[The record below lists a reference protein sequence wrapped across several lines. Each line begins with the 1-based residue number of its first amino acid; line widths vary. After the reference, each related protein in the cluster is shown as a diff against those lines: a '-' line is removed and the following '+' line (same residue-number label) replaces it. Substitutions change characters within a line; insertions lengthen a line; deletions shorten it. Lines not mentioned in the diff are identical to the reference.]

1 MIKPEEGG
9 TMKEKELQKNMNRHN
24 QNLSPFACKEESA
37 IRFQEEKEDLRTPF
51 FRDIDRILYTY
62 AYIRYMDKTQVFTRQ
77 ENDHITKRSMHVQYV
92 SKIARTIGRALGLNE
107 DLIEAA
113 ALGHDIGHVPFGH
126 FGESVLSRIS
136 QSVGEGFFNHNV
148 ESVRQLMYIEHQGDG
163 KNLTLQVLDA
173 IMCHN
178 GELPL
183 GMYQPKKK
191 TKEEFLKEYE
201 ETYKNKEAVSKLIP
215 MTLEGCVVRISDII
229 AYLGKDIDDACM
241 LGIISKES
249 IPEDIKNTLGIRNRE
264 IVNTIV
270 LDIIQNSLGKPYLKL
285 SENIYRAI
293 VNLKKFNYTHIYD
306 KSLSE
311 EQKEEVREMF
321 KTVFDSNLENLKK
334 EKTAT
339 KIYTDFLNYKNEK
352 YHNNTSQE
360 RKVID
365 YIAGMTDEY
374 FINRYKEIKNENLG

>member
-1 MIKPEEGG
+1 MIKPEKGG
-9 TMKEKELQKNMNRHN
+9 TMKEKELRKNMNRHN

-126 FGESVLSRIS
+126 FGESVLSKIS

-148 ESVRQLMYIEHQGDG
+148 ESVRQLMYLEHQGDG

-293 VNLKKFNYTHIYD
+293 VKLKEFNYIHIYD

-334 EKTAT
+334 ERKTA
-339 KIYTDFLNYKNEK
+339 KIYTDFLNYKNENYQK
-352 YHNNTSQE
+352 TTSQE

-374 FINRYKEIKNENLG
+374 FINRYKEIKKENLG

>member
-9 TMKEKELQKNMNRHN
+9 TMIEKELQKNMNRHN

-126 FGESVLSRIS
+126 FGESVLSKIS

-293 VNLKKFNYTHIYD
+293 VDLKKFNYTHIYD

-321 KTVFDSNLENLKK
+321 KTVFDTNLENLKK
-334 EKTAT
+334 ERKTA
-339 KIYTDFLNYKNEK
+339 KIYTDFLNYKNENYQK
-352 YHNNTSQE
+352 NTSQE

-365 YIAGMTDEY
+365 YIAGMTDDY
-374 FINRYKEIKNENLG
+374 FINRYKEIKKENLG